1 MMMKDLKR
9 ISNAEVSGLR
19 RVGDL
24 QYYGMP
30 MLSLYYD
37 IRKKL
42 LYLSLSAYQKKEYSS
57 CIFFSVNKDEVLLYM
72 DNDINL
78 HEWMMKYESYGCYL
92 KKNYREDNLIEWY
105 MMDVIPEN
113 LIPEDDSFDEDFCK
127 DKYRIKNFLHG
138 DKYEIKNNEMSKDLI
153 YGIL

>member
-1 MMMKDLKR
+1 MMMKNLKR
-9 ISNAEVSGLR
+9 ISDAEVSGLR

-57 CIFFSVNKDEVLLYM
+57 CIYFSVNKDEVLLYM
-72 DNDINL
+72 DKDINL
-78 HEWMMKYESYGCYL
+78 HEWMMKYESNGCYL
-92 KKNYREDNLIEWY
+92 KKNYREENLIEWY
-105 MMDVIPEN
+105 LMEVIPEN

-127 DKYRIKNFLHG
+127 DIYRIKNFLHG
-138 DKYEIKNNEMSKDLI
+138 DKYEIKNNYRLQS
-153 YGIL
+153 

>member
-1 MMMKDLKR
+1 MKNLKR
-9 ISNAEVSGLR
+9 ISDAEVSGLR

-57 CIFFSVNKDEVLLYM
+57 SIYFSVNKDEVLLYM
-72 DNDINL
+72 DKDINL

-113 LIPEDDSFDEDFCK
+113 LIPEDDSFDEDFCT
-127 DKYRIKNFLHG
+127 DTCRIKGFLHG
-138 DKYEIKNNEMSKDLI
+138 DKYEIKSNEMYKDLI